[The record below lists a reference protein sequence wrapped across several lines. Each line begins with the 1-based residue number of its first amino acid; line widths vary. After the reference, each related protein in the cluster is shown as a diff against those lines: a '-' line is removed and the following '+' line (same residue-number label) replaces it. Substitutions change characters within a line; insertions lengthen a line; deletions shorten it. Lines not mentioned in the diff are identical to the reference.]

1 MATDKV
7 YWKGF
12 DQLANTEVS
21 QRMAQNEFATEI
33 PVEQFLGDEKLMGS
47 AQTSRRDFL
56 KYLGFST
63 AAATLAACESPI
75 VESIPY
81 VVKPDSLTPGMPTY
95 YATAYTDGQDFA
107 SVLVKTREGRPIKI
121 EPGDEGRFNRG
132 TNGRAQASVLSLYD
146 SARLRQPVKGGAETD
161 WSTIE
166 ADLKAAVDA
175 SMASGKQFVLIT
187 GSVFSPS
194 FKGLIAKLRQAH
206 NNFVHVEVDAVSS
219 SEVLDV
225 WEALTGVRALP
236 TMDLSAAKLLVSF
249 GDDFLSAGNAQ
260 QMSKAYAE
268 SRKPGESMLRHIQ
281 VESNLSLTGSN
292 ADKRVKIK
300 PSQVGS
306 ALAFLLNEVSNT
318 SLSVGSMD
326 DTLKTQLKGIAT
338 ELLAQKG
345 HSLVLVGGNSG
356 ANAHLAAALNA
367 ALNNMG
373 RTVRVDQPIF
383 IRSGNDRALVNA
395 MADMTADAVGAVVF
409 VGSNPVYSRPGFADA
424 MAKVE
429 YSLSLC
435 DRLDETAALCSAAAP
450 VPHYLESW
458 ADFMPTA
465 SELAVAQPT
474 IRPLFNSKPAIEVL
488 ASLVGDAQSSKDWVK
503 STVALNGLSW
513 SQTLHDGGA
522 KLDSNSS
529 ISASE
534 VASRAM
540 VGASEAASTAASTKS
555 GDFEIALYQKTAGAG
570 NQSNNPWLHELPDPI
585 SRAAWDNYL
594 TVSAKDALALGI
606 LNETQSNGALN
617 GSLVTL
623 TVGDKTLAN
632 VPALIQPGQAQG
644 TVGLAVGYGR
654 TAAGRV
660 ADGLGVNAYSLN
672 IAQGFAAVSITLEE
686 GEHEFASTQLG
697 NTMMG
702 RKIVNEVSLADYVAD
717 PSGATWNE
725 KPTFHTLEGSKT
737 ASEANLWANHD
748 HETMHMWNMSIDL
761 NSCTGCGACVIACH
775 MENNVP
781 VVGKQEIRNFRDM
794 HWLRID
800 RYYSSDMTKDRADEE
815 NIGGID
821 MYAQMEVPGESP
833 EVVFQPVMCQHCNHA
848 PCETVCPV
856 GATVHSREGLNHMA
870 YNRCIGTRYCANNCP
885 YKVRRFNWFN
895 YQKNERF
902 TSVNPAQDDYGRMV
916 LNPDVTVRARGVMEK
931 CTMCIQRIQYG
942 KLEAKKAGQP
952 LADGAFTTACAQAC
966 DSGAITFGDVNT
978 AGSAVQVAKN
988 DARSYHLLEEVG
1000 TQPSVFYQTKVR
1012 NTRA

>member
-1 MATDKV
+1 MATEKV

-33 PVEQFLGDEKLMGS
+33 PVEQFLGDDKLMGN

-146 SARLRQPVKGGAETD
+146 SARLRQPVKAGVETD
-161 WSTIE
+161 WTTIE
-166 ADLKAAVDA
+166 GDLKEAVAASV
-175 SMASGKQFVLIT
+175 ASGKQFVLVT

-194 FKGLIAKLRQAH
+194 FKSLIASLRQTY
-206 NNFVHVEVDAVSS
+206 NNFNHVEIDAVSS

-225 WEALTGVRALP
+225 WEALTGTRALP
-236 TMDLSAAKLLVSF
+236 TVDFTGADLVVSF
-249 GDDFLSAGNAQ
+249 GEDFLNGSTAQ
-260 QMSKAYAE
+260 QMSKAFADR
-268 SRKPGESMLRHIQ
+268 RKPGQGMLRHIQ
-281 VESNLSLTGSN
+281 VESNMSLSGAN

-300 PSQVGS
+300 PSEVGS
-306 ALAFLLNEVSNT
+306 ALAYVFNKVSGGT
-318 SLSVGSMD
+318 LTVGTLSATVQTAMD
-326 DTLKTQLKGIAT
+326 AVAKELVAAKGRSI
-338 ELLAQKG
+338 
-345 HSLVLVGGNSG
+345 VMVGGNSG

-367 ALNNMG
+367 ALGNLGN
-373 RTVRVDQPIF
+373 TLRVDQPIF
-383 IRSGNDRALVNA
+383 IRSGNDRALANA
-395 MADMTADAVGAVVF
+395 MADMKAGSVGTLVLVGA
-409 VGSNPVYSRPGFADA
+409 NPAYSRPGFADA
-424 MAKVE
+424 MAKVD
-429 YSLSLC
+429 YSLSLT
-435 DRLDETAALCSAAAP
+435 DRLDETASLCAAAAP

-458 ADFMPTA
+458 ADFLPIST
-465 SELAVAQPT
+465 ELAVSQPT

-488 ASLVGDAQSSKDWVK
+488 GSLVGETKSAKDWVK
-503 STVALNGLSW
+503 ATVSAKGLSW

-522 KLDSNSS
+522 SVSGSS
-529 ISASE
+529 TASAAE
-534 VASRAM
+534 AASRAIA
-540 VGASEAASTAASTKS
+540 GASEAAKMATKIQG
-555 GDFEIALYQKTAGAG
+555 GDFELALYQKTVGAG
-570 NQSNNPWLHELPDPI
+570 HQSNNPWLHELPDPI
-585 SRAAWDNYL
+585 SRAAWDNYI

-606 LNETQSNGALN
+606 VNETQSDGALN

-623 TVGDKTLAN
+623 KAGDYSLEN

-644 TVGLAVGYGR
+644 TIGLAVGYGR

-660 ADGLGVNAYSLN
+660 ADGLGVNAYELN
-672 IAQGFAAVSITLEE
+672 LSQGSGAVTITLQE

-702 RKIVNEVSLADYVAD
+702 RKIVNEVTLADYMAD
-717 PSGATWNE
+717 QSGQSWNE
-725 KPTFHTLEGSKT
+725 KPTFHTLDGSVS
-737 ASEANLWANHD
+737 ANDANLWTNHD
-748 HETMHMWNMSIDL
+748 HETLHMWNMSIDL

-775 MENNVP
+775 LENNVP

-821 MYAQMEVPGESP
+821 MYAAMEVPGESP
-833 EVVFQPVMCQHCNHA
+833 DVVFQPVMCQHCNHA

-902 TSVNPAQDDYGRMV
+902 TDVNPAQDDFGRMV
-916 LNPDVTVRARGVMEK
+916 LNPDVTVRSRGVMEK

-942 KLEAKKAGQP
+942 KLEAKKSGQP

-966 DSGAITFGDVNT
+966 DTGAITFGDVNT
-978 AGSAVQVAKN
+978 AGSQVQVAKN

-1012 NTRA
+1012 NRA

>member
-12 DQLANTEVS
+12 DQLANSEVS

-33 PVEQFLGDEKLMGS
+33 PMEQFLGDDKLMGN

-95 YATAYTDGQDFA
+95 YASAYTDGQDFA

-146 SARLRQPVKGGAETD
+146 SARLRQPVKAGVETD

-166 ADLKAAVDA
+166 GDLQEAVAASVT
-175 SMASGKQFVLIT
+175 SGKQFVLVT

-194 FKGLIAKLRQAH
+194 FKSLIASLRQTY
-206 NNFVHVEVDAVSS
+206 NNFNHVEIDAVSS

-225 WEALTGVRALP
+225 WEALTGARALP
-236 TMDLSAAKLLVSF
+236 TVDFAGADLVVSF
-249 GDDFLSAGNAQ
+249 GEDFLNGSTAQ
-260 QMSKAYAE
+260 QMSKAFADR
-268 SRKPGESMLRHIQ
+268 RKPGQGMLRHIQ
-281 VESNLSLTGSN
+281 VESNLSLSGAN
-292 ADKRVKIK
+292 ADKRIKIK
-300 PSQVGS
+300 PSEVGS
-306 ALAFLLNEVSNT
+306 ALAYVYNKVSGSNLT
-318 SLSVGSMD
+318 VGALSAAVQSAMD
-326 DTLKTQLKGIAT
+326 TVSKELVAAKGRSI
-338 ELLAQKG
+338 
-345 HSLVLVGGNSG
+345 VMVGGNSG
-356 ANAHLAAALNA
+356 ANAHLAAAVNA
-367 ALNNMG
+367 ALGNLG
-373 RTVRVDQPIF
+373 TTLRVDQPIF
-383 IRSGNDRALVNA
+383 IRSGNDRSLANT
-395 MADMTADAVGAVVF
+395 MADMKAGSVGTMVLVGA
-409 VGSNPVYSRPGFADA
+409 NPAYVRPGFAEA
-424 MAKVE
+424 MAKVD
-429 YSLSLC
+429 YSLSLT
-435 DRLDETAALCSAAAP
+435 DRLDETASLCGAAAP

-458 ADFMPTA
+458 ADFMPIST
-465 SELAVAQPT
+465 ELAVSQPT

-488 ASLVGDAQSSKDWVK
+488 GSLVGETKSAKDWVK
-503 STVALNGLSW
+503 ATVAAKGLSW

-522 KLDSNSS
+522 TVSASS
-529 ISASE
+529 SASASE
-534 VASRAM
+534 AATRAM
-540 VGASEAASTAASTKS
+540 AGASEAAKTATKMQG
-555 GDFEIALYQKTAGAG
+555 GDFELALYQKTVGAG

-585 SRAAWDNYL
+585 SRAAWDNYI

-606 LNETQSNGALN
+606 VNETQSDGALN

-623 TVGDKTLAN
+623 KAGDYTLEN

-644 TVGLAVGYGR
+644 TFGLAVGYGR
-654 TAAGRV
+654 TSAGRV
-660 ADGLGVNAYSLN
+660 ADGLGVNAYALN
-672 IAQGFAAVSITLEE
+672 LPQGSGVVSITVQE

-702 RKIVNEVSLADYVAD
+702 RKIVNEVTLADYMAD
-717 PSGATWNE
+717 QSGQSWNE
-725 KPTFHTLEGSKT
+725 KPTFHTMDGTVS
-737 ASEANLWANHD
+737 ANDANLWTNHD

-775 MENNVP
+775 LENNVP

-800 RYYSSDMTKDRADEE
+800 RYYSSDMSKDRADEE
-815 NIGGID
+815 NLGGID
-821 MYAQMEVPGESP
+821 MYAAMEVPGESP
-833 EVVFQPVMCQHCNHA
+833 DVVFQPVMCQHCNHA

-916 LNPDVTVRARGVMEK
+916 LNPDVTVRSRGVMEK

-942 KLEAKKAGQP
+942 KLEAKKAGEP

-966 DSGAITFGDVNT
+966 DTGAITFGDVNT
-978 AGSAVQVAKN
+978 AGSRVQVAKN

-1012 NTRA
+1012 NRA

>member
-21 QRMAQNEFATEI
+21 QRMAQNEFASEI
-33 PVEQFLGDEKLMGS
+33 PMEQFLGDEKLMGS

-63 AAATLAACESPI
+63 AAATLAACEAPI
-75 VESIPY
+75 IESIPY

-121 EPGDEGRFNRG
+121 EAGDQGRFNRG

-146 SARLRQPVKGGAETD
+146 SARLRQPQKGGVESD
-161 WSTIE
+161 WATIE
-166 ADLKAAVDA
+166 ADLKSAVDA
-175 SMASGKQFVLIT
+175 SITSGKQFILIT

-206 NNFVHVEVDAVSS
+206 NNFIHVEVDAVSS

-225 WEALTGVRALP
+225 WEALTGVRAIP
-236 TMDLSAAKLLVSF
+236 TMDLSAAKLVVSF
-249 GDDFLSAGNAQ
+249 GEDFLSAGSAQ
-260 QMSKAYAE
+260 QMSKAYAG
-268 SRKPGESMLRHIQ
+268 SRKPGKSMLRHIQ

-306 ALAFLLNEVSNT
+306 ALAYLLNEVSNT
-318 SLSVGSMD
+318 SLAIASLD
-326 DTLKTQLKGIAT
+326 DSLKGQLKGIAA
-338 ELLAQKG
+338 ELMALKG
-345 HSLVLVGGNSG
+345 QSLVLVGGNSG
-356 ANAHLAAALNA
+356 ANAHLAVALNA
-367 ALNNMG
+367 ALNNVG
-373 RTVRVDQPIF
+373 STVRVDQPIY
-383 IRSGNDRALVNA
+383 IRSGNDRAFDNA
-395 MADMTADAVGAVVF
+395 MADMSANAVGVVVL
-409 VGSNPVYSRPGFADA
+409 VGANPGYSRPGFPEA

-435 DRLDETAALCSAAAP
+435 DRLDETAALCAAAAP

-458 ADFMPTA
+458 ADYMPTA
-465 SELAVAQPT
+465 SDLAIAQPT

-488 ASLVGDAQSSKDWVK
+488 GSLIGEAQSSKDWVK
-503 STVALNGLSW
+503 STVSAKGLSW

-522 KLDSNSS
+522 SMEVKSS

-540 VGASEAASTAASTKS
+540 SGASEAASTAASAKS
-555 GDFEIALYQKTAGAG
+555 GDFEIALYQKTVGSG

-594 TVSAKDALALGI
+594 TISAKDALALGI
-606 LNETQSNGALN
+606 VNETQSNGALN

-623 TVGDKTLAN
+623 TVGDITLAN

-672 IAQGFAAVSITLEE
+672 ISQGFAAVSMTLEE

-717 PSGATWNE
+717 PAGASWNE

-737 ASEANLWANHD
+737 ANEANLWANHD

-800 RYYSSDMTKDRADEE
+800 RYYSSDMTKDRANDE
-815 NIGGID
+815 NVGGID

-916 LNPDVTVRARGVMEK
+916 LNPDVTVRSRGVMEK

-952 LADGAFTTACAQAC
+952 LADGAVTTACAQAC